1 MRVSPQELH
10 VPDPHYVERIQD
22 SFNRQGFMR
31 HIGARIEEL
40 GPGRC
45 VIAVDFREELA
56 QQHGF
61 FHGGLVGALGDN
73 AGAYAAFTLIEASQS
88 MLTVEYKINL
98 VAPAQGQIL
107 KAVGEVVRAGRT
119 LTVCQVRVLA
129 VDDAGEARLCGLAT
143 VTMMT
148 LTSRGDGK

>member
-1 MRVSPQELH
+1 MPLRKIP
-10 VPDPHYVERIQD
+10 VPDPNYVERIKD
-22 SFNRQGFMR
+22 SFDRQGFMR
-31 HIGARIEEL
+31 HIGGRIEEL

-45 VIAVDFREELA
+45 VIVADFRDELA

-61 FHGGLVGALGDN
+61 FHGGVVGALGDN
-73 AGAYAAFTLIEASQS
+73 AGAYAAFTTIEANQS

-98 VAPAQGQIL
+98 LAPAKGRL
-107 KAVGEVVRAGRT
+107 LRAAGEVVRAGRT
-119 LTVCQVRVLA
+119 LTVCQVRISA
-129 VDDAGEARLCGLAT
+129 VDDAKGEQLCGLAT